1 MTQFRIVIKLY
12 KQLSTANQN
21 KQDLMQKIL
30 PKIPVILKLET
41 SKLQFWNMHVQGCNV
56 DAVLKSDE

>member
-12 KQLSTANQN
+12 KQKSTANQN

-41 SKLQFWNMHVQGCNV
+41 S
-56 DAVLKSDE
+56 